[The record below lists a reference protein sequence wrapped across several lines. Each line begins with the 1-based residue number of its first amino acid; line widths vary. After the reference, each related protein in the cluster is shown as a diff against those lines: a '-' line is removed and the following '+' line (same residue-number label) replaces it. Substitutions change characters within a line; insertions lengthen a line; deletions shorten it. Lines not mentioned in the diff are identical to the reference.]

1 MFEETSLV
9 RYMIGASRI
18 KFEVLDKLYQGIDV
32 SKYRMGVIYVDAH
45 SIFYRLYR
53 DKNIAN
59 IYVDTKEELVRDI
72 VVGFMNVLGHYRRYL
87 STRLHLDNDIY
98 VAFNREL
105 PKYQAQYCP
114 EFNSKLYKRYS
125 KDDAD
130 FRFVNEAVEIAW
142 SFILGLSPYFGGIY
156 CIDNQGIDD
165 FSLFAKLGFQDDI
178 FYTIYSK
185 SMFATQLLR
194 GNVVQLYNRRDDSRL
209 ITKGTCYK
217 NGILYELKTKADPEM
232 TPDMLP
238 MLWAFAGCGDVSVK
252 TTKYIGKIST
262 MIKIAN
268 QMIKTKDLIAGMSMQ
283 SFMDALP
290 AHMPDKKL
298 QLKVDRSY
306 FIDRYRAL
314 SAEMGAAAITS
325 GQMSKVA
332 AFCYDI
338 FNEAELEQMNELL
351 AAGAMD
357 PELLEISN
365 LNMSEAFRYN

>member
-1 MFEETSLV
+1 
-9 RYMIGASRI
+9 MIGASRI
-18 KFEVLDKLYQGIDV
+18 KFEVLDKLYQEINT
-32 SKYRMGVIYVDAH
+32 SKYRMGVVYVDAH

-87 STRLHLDNDIY
+87 ATRLHLDNDIY
-98 VAFNREL
+98 VVFNREL
-105 PKYQAQYCP
+105 PKYQAQFCP

-125 KDDAD
+125 KNDTS
-130 FRFVNEAVEIAW
+130 FGFVNEAIEVAW
-142 SFILGLSPYFGGIY
+142 NFILGLSPYFEGIY
-156 CIDNQGIDD
+156 CINNQGIDD

-185 SMFATQLLR
+185 SMFATQLLQS
-194 GNVVQLYNRRDDSRL
+194 NVVQLYNRRDDSRL

-217 NGILYELKTKADPEM
+217 NGILYELKTKADPGL

-238 MLWAFAGCGDVSVK
+238 LLWAFAGCGDVSVK

-268 QMIKTKDLIAGMSMQ
+268 QMIKTGDLVPGMSIQ
-283 SFMDALP
+283 SFLDALP
-290 AHMPDKKL
+290 GHMPDKKL

-306 FIDRYRAL
+306 FIDRYRAM
-314 SAEMGAAAITS
+314 SAHMGAAAITS
-325 GQMSKVA
+325 DQIARVA
-332 AFCYDI
+332 AQCYDI
-338 FNEAELEQMNELL
+338 YNETELEQMNELL

-357 PELLEISN
+357 PELLEIMN
-365 LNMSEAFRYN
+365 LNMSEAFRYD

>member
-1 MFEETSLV
+1 MCSSDL
-9 RYMIGASRI
+9 
-18 KFEVLDKLYQGIDV
+18 
-32 SKYRMGVIYVDAH
+32 
-45 SIFYRLYR
+45 
-53 DKNIAN
+53 
-59 IYVDTKEELVRDI
+59 
-72 VVGFMNVLGHYRRYL
+72 
-87 STRLHLDNDIY
+87 
-98 VAFNREL
+98 
-105 PKYQAQYCP
+105 
-114 EFNSKLYKRYS
+114 
-125 KDDAD
+125 
-130 FRFVNEAVEIAW
+130 
-142 SFILGLSPYFGGIY
+142 
-156 CIDNQGIDD
+156 
-165 FSLFAKLGFQDDI
+165 I

-194 GNVVQLYNRRDDSRL
+194 GDVVQLYNRRDDSRL

-325 GQMSKVA
+325 GQMSDRKSVV
-332 AFCYDI
+332 
-338 FNEAELEQMNELL
+338 
-351 AAGAMD
+351 
-357 PELLEISN
+357 
-365 LNMSEAFRYN
+365 

>member
-1 MFEETSLV
+1 M
-9 RYMIGASRI
+9 
-18 KFEVLDKLYQGIDV
+18 
-32 SKYRMGVIYVDAH
+32 
-45 SIFYRLYR
+45 
-53 DKNIAN
+53 
-59 IYVDTKEELVRDI
+59 
-72 VVGFMNVLGHYRRYL
+72 
-87 STRLHLDNDIY
+87 
-98 VAFNREL
+98 
-105 PKYQAQYCP
+105 
-114 EFNSKLYKRYS
+114 
-125 KDDAD
+125 
-130 FRFVNEAVEIAW
+130 
-142 SFILGLSPYFGGIY
+142 
-156 CIDNQGIDD
+156 
-165 FSLFAKLGFQDDI
+165 
-178 FYTIYSK
+178 
-185 SMFATQLLR
+185 
-194 GNVVQLYNRRDDSRL
+194 
-209 ITKGTCYK
+209 
-217 NGILYELKTKADPEM
+217 
-232 TPDMLP
+232 
-238 MLWAFAGCGDVSVK
+238 SVK

-332 AFCYDI
+332 AHCYDI